1 LEGAHNAGLTHY
13 TNEDVQR
20 IIKEI
25 DMTGSKTI
33 FYTEFIAATIDL
45 PKLLAQ
51 YEDDS
56 LLHAL
61 YKDFDHQ
68 DIDMLTVANLTAS
81 LTRMGKEIT
90 MP

>member
-1 LEGAHNAGLTHY
+1 MVDQT
-13 TNEDVQR
+13 
-20 IIKEI
+20 
-25 DMTGSKTI
+25 DMTGSKTVS
-33 FYTEFIAATIDL
+33 YTEFLAATIDL

-68 DIDMLTVANLTAS
+68 AIDMLTVQNLTAS
-81 LTRMGKEIT
+81 LTRMGKDIT
-90 MP
+90 LS

>member
-1 LEGAHNAGLTHY
+1 MI
-13 TNEDVQR
+13 DQV
-20 IIKEI
+20 

-33 FYTEFIAATIDL
+33 SYTEFLAATIDL

-68 DIDMLTVANLTAS
+68 AIDMLT
-81 LTRMGKEIT
+81 I
-90 MP
+90 

>member
-1 LEGAHNAGLTHY
+1 MIS
-13 TNEDVQR
+13 Q
-20 IIKEI
+20 I

-33 FYTEFIAATIDL
+33 FYTEFLAATIDL

-68 DIDMLTVANLTAS
+68 AIDMLTVQNLTAS
-81 LTRMGKEIT
+81 LTRMGKEVSLSQVEGIIKELKL
-90 MP
+90 PH